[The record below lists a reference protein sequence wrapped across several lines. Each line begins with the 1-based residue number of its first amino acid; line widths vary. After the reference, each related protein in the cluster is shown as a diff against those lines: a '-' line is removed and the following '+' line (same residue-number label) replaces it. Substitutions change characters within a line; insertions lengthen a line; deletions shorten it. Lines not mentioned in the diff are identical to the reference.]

1 MTPEKSTNPAFREF
15 AASLR
20 EAAEKLKRAA
30 DTAANSLHHPQ
41 MDFGRVRRHLQSMA
55 ACAED
60 EMIML
65 AYVKHNTLT
74 DAQPHRRN
82 LARVRAGRKTSEK
95 KRLAAI
101 ENGRKGGASNSPLKQ
116 DTARANGKLGGRPR
130 KKLKG
135 KAGAVGPVAETQLQ
149 LDDTAKPPM
158 TVMERETRPFSEW

>member
-20 EAAEKLKRAA
+20 EAAEKLKKAA

-95 KRLAAI
+95 KRLAAM
-101 ENGRKGGASNSPLKQ
+101 ENGRKGGASSSPLKQ

-135 KAGAVGPVAETQLQ
+135 KTRGAEPVDEKQLQ
-149 LDDTAKPPM
+149 FQSTPRPERDFKTMLDT
-158 TVMERETRPFSEW
+158 PFADW